1 MNMATAKFEK
11 LLEPGRIG
19 SVKTKNRM
27 VKSGAAARYWGA
39 GMDQIN
45 DRGKFY
51 YEALARGGIG
61 LLMVEGP
68 AIDPP
73 EGPRMMG
80 SYRLDDDKY
89 IKGVSDLVQIIHKFD
104 CPAFVNL
111 NNTPNWQK
119 KMPWEKVA
127 SSPGSPIGP
136 SRVCVK
142 SDLDNN
148 NEMPQEITIAEIQ
161 EMTEKYVSVA
171 LRCQKAGFDG
181 IEINAACTNIYAA
194 FLSPFWNK
202 RHDEYGADSLE
213 NRSRLLIETIKELK
227 KRLGNDFPISVII
240 NGAEFGNLLDVGNT
254 ECLTLK
260 DSTGIARLLQ
270 AAGAD
275 AIEGRSIWL
284 GRHDASFLT
293 DHFCYPEPPVPIK
306 SFPKEYDW
314 SRRGAG
320 ANRLLTAAVKKALTI
335 PVLAVGRLD
344 PELADEM
351 IRNGEAD
358 FACFTR
364 RLIADPE
371 FPRKIT
377 EGRPEDIAPCT
388 SCTTC
393 KVMGGRRR
401 CRINATIGS
410 DESYV
415 VKPAVRKKNIVVVG
429 GGPAGMEAA
438 RVAAMRGHKVTLF
451 EKTHKLGGL
460 LPLAAVVKGIEIE
473 PLPKIT
479 HYLKSQ
485 MVKNGVDIRL
495 GQTLNA
501 DAIEKLKP
509 EAVIIASGGLPVD
522 ADIPGIENRNVIKS
536 SNLQRQLKFLLRIFN
551 PQTLRWLTR
560 FWMPVGKKVVII
572 GSDIHGCELAEFLTK
587 RGRKVVIVDKAE
599 TPGDGMINHLKLQLF
614 WWFRKKG
621 VEVISGVKEYVRIT
635 GIGLVILTA
644 DGYNRTIQADT
655 IIPVM
660 PFKQDITLMKSL
672 EGKVPEVYTIGD
684 GNEPKLIVDAI
695 ASGFNIGSMI

>member
-1 MNMATAKFEK
+1 MATTKFEK

-19 SVKTKNRM
+19 SLKIKNRM
-27 VKSGAAARYWGA
+27 VKSGAAARYWGI

-89 IKGVSDLVQIIHKFD
+89 IKGVSELVQIIHKYD
-104 CPAFVNL
+104 CPAFVNI
-111 NNTPNWQK
+111 NNTANWQK
-119 KMPWEKVA
+119 KMPWEKEPA
-127 SSPGSPIGP
+127 SPGVPLGP

-142 SDLDNN
+142 SEMDNN
-148 NEMPQEITIAEIQ
+148 NELPREITIPEMQ

-171 LRCQKAGFDG
+171 VRCQKAGFDG
-181 IEINAACTNIYAA
+181 IEINAACTNIFAA
-194 FLSPFWNK
+194 FLSPFWNR
-202 RHDEYGADSLE
+202 RHDEYGVDSLE
-213 NRSRLLIETIKELK
+213 NRSRFLIENIRELK
-227 KRLGNDFPISVII
+227 KRLGQEFPISVII
-240 NGAEFGNLLDVGNT
+240 NGAEFGNLIGVENS
-254 ECLTLK
+254 ECLTLQ
-260 DSTGIARLLQ
+260 DSIGIARLLQ
-270 AAGAD
+270 ASGAD
-275 AIEGRSIWL
+275 AIEVRSIWL

-306 SFPKEYDW
+306 TFPKEYDW

-320 ANRLLTAAVKKALTI
+320 ANRLMTAAVKKALTI
-335 PVLAVGRLD
+335 PVLAVGRLG
-344 PELADEM
+344 PELAEEM
-351 IRNGEAD
+351 LRKGEAD

-364 RLIADPE
+364 RLIADPD
-371 FPRKIT
+371 FPHKIA
-377 EGRPEDIAPCT
+377 EGRPDDITPCT

-410 DESYV
+410 DDSYV
-415 VKPAVRKKNIVVVG
+415 VKPATRKKKVLIIG

-460 LPLAAVVKGIEIE
+460 LPLAAVVKGLEIE
-473 PLPKIT
+473 CLPKIT
-479 HYLKSQ
+479 HYLESQ
-485 MVKNGVDIRL
+485 MVKNGVEIRL
-495 GQTLNA
+495 GQTLDAN
-501 DAIEKLKP
+501 AIEELKP
-509 EAVIIASGGLPVD
+509 EVVVIASGGLP
-522 ADIPGIENRNVIKS
+522 ANPEIPGIEKRNVIRT
-536 SNLQRQLKFLLRIFN
+536 NDLQGRLKFFLKFLSPQMLR
-551 PQTLRWLTR
+551 RLTR
-560 FWMPVGKKVVII
+560 WWMPVGKRVIII

-587 RGRKVVIVDKAE
+587 RGRKVVIVDKVE

-614 WWFRKKG
+614 WWFHKKG
-621 VEVISGVKEYVRIT
+621 VEMINGVKEYVRIT
-635 GIGLVILTA
+635 DKGLVILTA
-644 DGYNRTIQADT
+644 DGYNRTVQGDS

-660 PFKQDITLMKSL
+660 SFIPDNTLL
-672 EGKVPEVYTIGD
+672 QELQGKVPEVYAIGD
-684 GNEPKLIVDAI
+684 CNEPKLIVDAI
-695 ASGFNIGSMI
+695 ASGFNVGRII

>member
-1 MNMATAKFEK
+1 MATTKFEK

-19 SVKTKNRM
+19 SVKIKNRM
-27 VKSGAAARYWGA
+27 IKSGAAARYWGT

-68 AIDPP
+68 ALDPP

-89 IKGVSDLVQIIHKFD
+89 IKGVSELVQIIHKYD
-104 CPAFVNL
+104 CPAFVNI
-111 NNTPNWQK
+111 NNTANWQK
-119 KMPWEKVA
+119 KMPWEKEP
-127 SSPGSPIGP
+127 SSPGVPLGP

-142 SDLDNN
+142 SILDNN
-148 NEMPQEITIAEIQ
+148 NEMPREITIPEMQ

-171 LRCQKAGFDG
+171 VRCQKAGFDG
-181 IEINAACTNIYAA
+181 IEINAACTNIFAA

-202 RHDEYGADSLE
+202 RHDEYGVDSLE
-213 NRSRLLIETIKELK
+213 NRSRLLIETIRELK
-227 KRLGNDFPISVII
+227 KQLGQDYPVSVII
-240 NGAEFGNLLDVGNT
+240 NGAEFGNLIEVENN
-254 ECLTLK
+254 ECLTLQ

-275 AIEGRSIWL
+275 AIEVRSIWL

-306 SFPKEYDW
+306 TFPKEYDW

-320 ANRLLTAAVKKALTI
+320 ANRLMTAAVKKALTI

-344 PELADEM
+344 PELAEEM
-351 IRNGEAD
+351 LRKGEAD

-371 FPRKIT
+371 FPRKIA
-377 EGRPEDIAPCT
+377 EGRPNDIAPCT

-415 VKPAVRKKNIVVVG
+415 IKPATRKKKVVIIG

-438 RVAAMRGHKVTLF
+438 RVAAMRGHKVVLF

-460 LPLAAVVKGIEIE
+460 LPLAATVKGLEIE
-473 PLPKIT
+473 CLPKIT
-479 HYLKSQ
+479 RYLESQ
-485 MVKNGVDIRL
+485 LVKNGVDIRL

-501 DAIEKLKP
+501 NAIKELNP
-509 EAVIIASGGLPVD
+509 EVAVIATGGLPID
-522 ADIPGIENRNVIKS
+522 PDIPGIESRNVVKT
-536 SNLQRQLKFLLRIFN
+536 NDLQRWLKFFLKFLSPQMLR
-551 PQTLRWLTR
+551 RLTR
-560 FWMPVGKKVVII
+560 FWMPVGKRVVII

-587 RGRKVVIVDKAE
+587 RGRRVVIVDKAE
-599 TPGDGMINHLKLQLF
+599 TPGSGMINHLKLQLF
-614 WWFRKKG
+614 EWFRKKG
-621 VEVISGVKEYVRIT
+621 VEMINGVKEYVRIT
-635 GIGLVILTA
+635 DKGLVILTA
-644 DGYNRTIQADT
+644 DGYNRTIPAAS

-660 PFKQDITLMKSL
+660 PFKQDITLMQNL
-672 EGKVPEVYTIGD
+672 QGKVPEVYAIGD
-684 GNEPKLIVDAI
+684 CNEPKLIVDAI
-695 ASGFNIGSMI
+695 ASGFNVGRML